1 MREGRA
7 EVCAIDRAVAR
18 GFGRVDVF
26 AAATVE
32 LDGFLVRDVGQA
44 HGEERLALAEHARA
58 SSEISLLVLVK
69 LPWQGSRVPRVTR

>member
-18 GFGRVDVF
+18 GLGRVDVF
-26 AAATVE
+26 AAAAIE
-32 LDGFLVRDVGQA
+32 LDRFLVRDVRQA
-44 HGEERLALAEHARA
+44 HGEERLSLAEHARA

-69 LPWQGSRVPRVTR
+69 LPRQGPGFRG